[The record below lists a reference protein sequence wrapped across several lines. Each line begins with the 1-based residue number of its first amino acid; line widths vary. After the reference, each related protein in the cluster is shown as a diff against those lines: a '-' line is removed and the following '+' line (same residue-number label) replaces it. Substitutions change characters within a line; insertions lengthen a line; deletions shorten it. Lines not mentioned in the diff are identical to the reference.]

1 MRSIT
6 IPRIT
11 AITVLLLFAMW
22 AHEPVPVADAAVPP
36 PAAFVRTSD
45 SLTVAP
51 TNRSFGLYTNGVEL
65 VRVGPTGRI
74 YMKGK
79 EVHTDPEYRA
89 AMMALMRGAMGC
101 QP

>member
-22 AHEPVPVADAAVPP
+22 AHEPVLVADAAIPP
-36 PAAFVRTSD
+36 PAAFTRGVETSKGTD
-45 SLTVAP
+45 FALLTVNDGAKEVARI
-51 TNRSFGLYTNGVEL
+51 TANG
-65 VRVGPTGRI
+65 RV
-74 YMKGK
+74 YLNGK
-79 EVHTDPEYRA
+79 EIHTDPEYRA